1 MDVLIK
7 KKKWTPK
14 KIAMLTGAAL
24 LVLLVAVAVLSSNGA
39 AKLNVD
45 HQRITVSEVT
55 RGNFQEFIPI
65 DGVVQPIK
73 TIYLD
78 ATEGGT
84 VQQIL
89 VEDGATLSQG
99 QPILELANTDLQL
112 EMVNRETAVFDL
124 INNLQHTRNLMQQN
138 RIQQLNQLAD
148 IEYNLTEAKRVY
160 DMNRQLFADKV
171 IPRQEFQQSKNNFDY
186 QVRKR
191 SLTRQT
197 LRQDSVSMAQQVQ
210 QMQESVGRMKANLAL
225 MRKKMDD
232 LTIKAPVAG
241 QITSLNAEI
250 GESKSRGQR
259 IGQIDVL
266 NGFKVR
272 ANIDEHYISRIFAGQ
287 QGEFTFNG
295 QTYPLVVRKV
305 FTQVTNGQFQVD
317 LAFSRQVPTGIRRGQ
332 SLQVRLA
339 LSDQTQAVLVPKGGF
354 YQKTGGNW
362 IFKVDA
368 QGNKAYRT
376 DIRLGRQNPEYYE
389 VLEGLEPGDKV
400 VTSGYENYEDMGEL
414 VIRDSSK

>member
-1 MDVLIK
+1 MLAGAGLLAVLI
-7 KKKWTPK
+7 
-14 KIAMLTGAAL
+14 LTSY
-24 LVLLVAVAVLSSNGA
+24 LSTSGA

-45 HQRITVSEVT
+45 TQRITISKVSK
-55 RGNFQEFIPI
+55 GNFQEFIPI
-65 DGVVQPIK
+65 DGVVLPIK

-84 VQQIL
+84 VQNIL
-89 VEDGATLSQG
+89 VEDGATLTQG
-99 QPILELANTDLQL
+99 QPILQLTNTDLQL

-124 INNLQHTRNLMQQN
+124 INNLQNTRNLMQQN

-148 IEYNLTEAKRVY
+148 IEHNLIEAKRIY
-160 DMNRQLFADKV
+160 DMNKKLYADKV
-171 IPRQEFQQSKNNFDY
+171 IAQQEFAQSKNNYDY

-191 SLTRQT
+191 SLTKQT
-197 LRQDSVSMAQQVQ
+197 LQQDSVSMRQQIQ
-210 QMQESVGRMKANLAL
+210 QMQESVTRMKSNLAL
-225 MRKKMDD
+225 MHKKMDD

-250 GESKSRGQR
+250 GESKTRGQR
-259 IGQIDVL
+259 IGQVDVL

-287 QGEFTFNG
+287 KGEFSFDG
-295 QTYPLVVRKV
+295 KTYELGVKKV

-317 LAFSRQVPTGIRRGQ
+317 MEFTKDVPQGIRRGQ
-332 SLQVRLA
+332 TLQVRLA

-362 IFKVDA
+362 IFKVDEN
-368 QGNKAYRT
+368 GKKAYKA

-389 VLEGLEPGDKV
+389 VLEGLKPGDQV
-400 VTSGYENYEDMGEL
+400 VTSSYESYDDMGEL
-414 VIRDSSK
+414 VIQNSN